1 MSFGLAVYSYSWV
14 LACEIYSTQLI
25 LFMNF
30 SHFIVEPSKFLLGYF
45 WGLFLVLIR
54 FVPGG
59 VHWVIGPMTPPW
71 YKMNNQQNL
80 PIWFLKTPGTNEPG
94 YRAKFARL
102 DDEILRRIHTKHV
115 DWQPRITCLN
125 SRNACPRKTTWH
137 RRTLKSTLHPIVDST
152 WFVPPPSR
160 EKIWREKLFL
170 GLVQNESKAIR
181 LISICT

>member
-1 MSFGLAVYSYSWV
+1 MSTWVLTSSSVRDLLNSWV

-71 YKMNNQQNL
+71 YKMNTQQNL

-137 RRTLKSTLHPIVDST
+137 RRTLKSTLHPTIFWEMVKFVD
-152 WFVPPPSR
+152 
-160 EKIWREKLFL
+160 L
-170 GLVQNESKAIR
+170 GVLNFSLV
-181 LISICT
+181 LPV